1 MNKNKKQATRWGIE
15 GKLTAKWKE
24 RLKLVSLI
32 LMVSSGAIISFGL
45 GDSVNTRDIREETVM
60 NELIRMSLS
69 EENEYQY
76 NHRLRGFSTGFLGN
90 IETSCLLI
98 PSKLNIDN
106 SSSLHFSFLLLDM
119 TSKTVADNITISSS
133 LLFQLNEVNS
143 GIVLEA
149 EGDPGEFELQVIET
163 GNVITGQ
170 FEFQFI
176 VYARIFSPS
185 VEYLS
190 PALSLLLTGI
200 VLSLLGSTNW
210 IINRVILTIIGLTG
224 MSVGALLIR
233 SSIKLYSF
241 YYIPYIGSTVILFL
255 LCLVLAIKS
264 FSLELQ
270 IRNDSSLG
278 D

>member
-1 MNKNKKQATRWGIE
+1 MDKNEKQATGWGIE
-15 GKLTAKWKE
+15 GKLTPKWKE
-24 RLKLVSLI
+24 RIKLVSLI
-32 LMVSSGAIISFGL
+32 LMISSGAIISFGL
-45 GDSVNTRDIREETVM
+45 GDSVNTHNIHEEKIM
-60 NELIRMSLS
+60 NEFIRLSLS

-76 NHRLRGFSTGFLGN
+76 THHLRDFSTGFLGN

-98 PSKLNIDN
+98 PSNLNIDN
-106 SSSLHFSFLLLDM
+106 TSSLYFSFLLFDK

-133 LLFQLNEVNS
+133 LLFQLNELNS

-149 EGDPGEFELQVIET
+149 QGDPGEFELQIIET
-163 GNVITGQ
+163 GKVITGQ
-170 FEFQFI
+170 LEFQFI
-176 VYARIFSPS
+176 VNARIFSPS

-200 VLSLLGSTNW
+200 ALSLLGSTNW
-210 IINRVILTIIGLTG
+210 IIKRVILTIIGLSG
-224 MSVGALLIR
+224 MSVGSLLIR

-241 YYIPYIGSTVILFL
+241 YYVPYIGSTAILFL
-255 LCLVLAIKS
+255 LCLVIVIKS